1 MSKVGCG
8 DNSEEG
14 VRLALQE
21 SDAEVARITEDLVH
35 LLVKKNVILFTEL
48 PEVVQEKLISREKL
62 RSKLQTSISPIISED
77 ETI

>member
-1 MSKVGCG
+1 MRKVECG
-8 DNSEEG
+8 DDER

-21 SDAEVARITEDLVH
+21 SDAEVARITEDLVY

-62 RSKLQTSISPIISED
+62 RSKLQASIPPIISED

>member
-1 MSKVGCG
+1 MRKVECG
-8 DNSEEG
+8 DDER

-21 SDAEVARITEDLVH
+21 SDAEVARITEDLVY

-62 RSKLQTSISPIISED
+62 RSKLQASISPIISED